1 MFIEELVESHVRNMV
16 VNKPIEI
23 GTNCKLFN
31 QWLIEVGTSDL
42 LEIQLVEKV
51 LGNFCTN

>member
-31 QWLIEVGTSDL
+31 Q
-42 LEIQLVEKV
+42 
-51 LGNFCTN
+51 